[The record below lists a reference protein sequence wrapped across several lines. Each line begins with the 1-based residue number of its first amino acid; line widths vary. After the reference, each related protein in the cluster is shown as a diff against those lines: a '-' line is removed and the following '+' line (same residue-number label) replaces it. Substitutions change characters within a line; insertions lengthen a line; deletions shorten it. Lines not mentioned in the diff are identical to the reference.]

1 MSYLVLA
8 RKFRPQT
15 FASVTG
21 QEHITRAVSN
31 AILKDRVPHAFL
43 FTGPRGVGKTT
54 TARVLAKSLNCQKRK
69 KDAEPCGKCV
79 NCEEITK
86 GSNLAVWEVDGASN
100 NSVDNVRNLIDSLHS
115 LPPPGS
121 KYKIYIIDEV
131 HMLSTAA
138 FNALLKSLEEPPPNT
153 IFVFATT
160 EPHKIP
166 ETVISRCQRH
176 DFRRLSVNIIQ
187 SQLEFIAGEEGVNV
201 EPGVI
206 KFVARKAQGGMRD
219 AQSLFDRLLSFGEET
234 ISLDLATRA
243 FGAVDRSFFSSLGR
257 AVIAGDSSESLNLL
271 DRAFSHSLDV
281 KSFADEFVGWF
292 RNLLVISASEVDKA
306 KGLGGLDQEEIEELK
321 EIASLSNAFDLQ
333 RLFELSEVTASKAIF
348 SSYPRYIFES
358 GCVRMALLPSLKP
371 VAELL
376 VSGNVANGNASS
388 ADMNLASKKLNSAS
402 VAKKKAQP
410 TKSLA
415 PELSKTV
422 SEQLD
427 TGTAPAVKPAPDK
440 EPPAASSV
448 LEKGEEAPISAS
460 FNPSWVD
467 FVKHVSSRNE
477 VMLAAFLRRVTVS
490 KFKDGKLKLRATPF
504 DIDSIKDEK
513 TSLALKDCL
522 YSYSGVE
529 NWSLEFEEASEVKA
543 KSSPTDIHSL
553 HKKSKLRKQE
563 LTVEPGSIAAEEQ
576 KAEIALA
583 EKIKTEARK
592 QEAVKNIEEVFGGA
606 VVERITV
613 LEK

>member
-21 QEHITRAVSN
+21 QQHITRAVSN

-54 TARVLAKSLNCQKRK
+54 TARVLAKSLNCQNRG
-69 KDAEPCGKCV
+69 KDAEPCGECV
-79 NCEEITK
+79 NCQEITK

-100 NSVDNVRNLIDSLHS
+100 NSVDNVRSLIDSLHS

-176 DFRRLSVNIIQ
+176 DFRRLSPEIIQ
-187 SQLEFIAGEEGVNV
+187 AQLEFIAGEEGVKA
-201 EPGVI
+201 EPEVI

-234 ISLDLATRA
+234 ITLDLATRA
-243 FGAVDRSFFSSLGR
+243 FGAVDRSFFADLGR
-257 AVIAGDSSESLNLL
+257 AIIAGDSSESLALL
-271 DRAFSHSLDV
+271 DRAFSHSLDI
-281 KSFADEFVGWF
+281 KSFADEFVSWF
-292 RNLLVISASEVDKA
+292 RNLLVLSASKKAGGA
-306 KGLGGLDQEEIEELK
+306 KGFGGLDQAEIKELT
-321 EIASLSNAFDLQ
+321 EIAELSNSFDLQ
-333 RLFELSEVTASKAIF
+333 RLFELAESTASKAIF

-358 GCVRMALLPSLKP
+358 GCVRMSLLPSLKP

-376 VSGNVANGNASS
+376 SGKVNTVSAPATSAGRASMAKPKATPKKKVDLKPS
-388 ADMNLASKKLNSAS
+388 LPEPEESSRVPVEQSVSRPATAAASVSAS
-402 VAKKKAQP
+402 VAGP
-410 TKSLA
+410 V
-415 PELSKTV
+415 EN
-422 SEQLD
+422 
-427 TGTAPAVKPAPDK
+427 
-440 EPPAASSV
+440 
-448 LEKGEEAPISAS
+448 

-477 VMLAAFLRRVTVS
+477 VMLAAFLRRVTAAV
-490 KFKDGKLKLRATPF
+490 FKDGKLKLRATSF
-504 DIDSIKDEK
+504 DIESIKDEK
-513 TSLALKDCL
+513 TLLALRDCL

-529 NWSLEFEEASEVKA
+529 NWSVDFEETSDLVTKPAATEIS
-543 KSSPTDIHSL
+543 SL
-553 HKKSKLRKQE
+553 HKASKVKKGE
-563 LTVEPGSIAAEEQ
+563 ITVEPGSIAAEEQ
-576 KAEIALA
+576 KAETALVK
-583 EKIKTEARK
+583 KIKTEARG
-592 QEAVKNIEEVFGGA
+592 QDAVKNIEQTFAGA
-606 VVERITV
+606 AVERITV
-613 LEK
+613 LNK

>member
-79 NCEEITK
+79 NCEEITR

-176 DFRRLSVNIIQ
+176 DFRRLSVDIIQ
-187 SQLEFIAGEEGVNV
+187 AQLEFIAGEEGVSV

-219 AQSLFDRLLSFGEET
+219 AQSLFDRLLSFGEDT
-234 ISLDLATRA
+234 ITLDLATRA

-306 KGLGGLDQEEIEELK
+306 KGLGGLDSEELKELK

-333 RLFELSEVTASKAIF
+333 RLFELSEATASKAIF

-376 VSGNVANGNASS
+376 VNGNVSS
-388 ADMNLASKKLNSAS
+388 ANLDLSSKQLNSPS
-402 VAKKKAQP
+402 VAKKKDQP
-410 TKSLA
+410 IEKVA
-415 PELSKTV
+415 AKPSKLV

-427 TGTAPAVKPAPDK
+427 SATVAVVSPATK
-440 EPPAASSV
+440 EELSVPSSV
-448 LEKGEEAPISAS
+448 EEKEEAPLSAS

-504 DIDSIKDEK
+504 DIDSIKEEK

-529 NWSLEFEEASEVKA
+529 SWSLEFEEASDVKPE
-543 KSSPTDIHSL
+543 SSPTEIHSL
-553 HKKSKLRKQE
+553 HKKSKLKKKD

-592 QEAVKNIEEVFGGA
+592 QEAVKNIEEVFSGA